1 LASSWASR
9 RGVAVPEG
17 QDDADAR
24 ARSQILAL
32 ENIRNQA
39 VTQPD
44 GKALAEIFDDA
55 HVYVEAEGLL
65 MTKADFLART
75 EKARLQHV
83 VTESMTAQIFG
94 TTGIVTGTYRSTE
107 MLEGKAVQRRGR
119 LINAWVYKAPGGV
132 SRLKTRRSCVENR

>member
-17 QDDADAR
+17 QDDADAK
-24 ARSQILAL
+24 ARSQILAQ
-32 ENIRNQA
+32 ENTRNQA

-44 GKALAEIFDDA
+44 VKALAEIFDDA
-55 HVYVEAEGLL
+55 HVYVDAEGLL

-83 VTESMTAQIFG
+83 VTESMTRKYSEPRA
-94 TTGIVTGTYRSTE
+94 
-107 MLEGKAVQRRGR
+107 L
-119 LINAWVYKAPGGV
+119 
-132 SRLKTRRSCVENR
+132 